1 MATHVAFLHDE
12 PLNEIMAGRKRFEF
26 RLSFRRLTCRCVRQ
40 GDVLLLKRVDGEVEV
55 ACDVGKA
62 RIHTDLTPEEVADLA
77 RVYDLGA
84 AKPYFERY
92 TPPSNADRPVNVA
105 VIELLNVRSATL
117 SPDATPRGVQ
127 SGWVAN
133 FDRGDENTGKA

>member
-26 RLSFRRLTCRCVRQ
+26 RLSFRRLACRSVRQ
-40 GDVLLLKRVDGEVEV
+40 GDVLLLKRVGGEVE
-55 ACDVGKA
+55 ASCDLGAVRLYHK
-62 RIHTDLTPEEVADLA
+62 LTPEEVADLA
-77 RVYDLGA
+77 REYDLGT

-92 TPPSNADRPVNVA
+92 SPPNNADRPVNVA

-117 SPDATPRGVQ
+117 HPDATPRGVQ

-133 FDRGDENTGKA
+133 FGRGHEYTGKA